1 MGGYVMLVQV
11 VIMTDTDGCET
22 KYVDWVGTEDAAD
35 SLYALNEWR
44 SDGEHGT
51 LKVYR
56 LVEV

>member
-1 MGGYVMLVQV
+1 MLVQV